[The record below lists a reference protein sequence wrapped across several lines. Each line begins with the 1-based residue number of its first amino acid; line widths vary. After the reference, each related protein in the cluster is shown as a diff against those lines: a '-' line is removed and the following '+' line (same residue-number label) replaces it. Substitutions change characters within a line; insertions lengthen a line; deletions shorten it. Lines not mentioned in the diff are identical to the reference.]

1 MNIKMAKAQKRNG
14 IVFIFRFTGS
24 LVVKFQR
31 NRRNPDFSPFYP
43 TIFAEQ
49 RLGLMSRLQLY
60 ALI

>member
-1 MNIKMAKAQKRNG
+1 MNVKMAKAQKRNG

-24 LVVKFQR
+24 LAVKFQR
-31 NRRNPDFSPFYP
+31 NRRNPDFSSFYP
-43 TIFAEQ
+43 TIFTEQ